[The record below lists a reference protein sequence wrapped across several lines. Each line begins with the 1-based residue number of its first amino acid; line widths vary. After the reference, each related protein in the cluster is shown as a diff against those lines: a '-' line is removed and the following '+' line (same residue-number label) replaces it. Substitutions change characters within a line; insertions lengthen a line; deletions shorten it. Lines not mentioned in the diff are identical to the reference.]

1 MANGQHYCHDQPSQY
16 LRLMLFIYSDFY
28 DFLFHRN
35 DILFL
40 FIVLDIFIIFNLQ
53 VCHKVIMSH
62 MDLIH

>member
-1 MANGQHYCHDQPSQY
+1 MTNGQHYYHDQLSQY

-40 FIVLDIFIIFNLQ
+40 FIVLDTFIRFSLQ

-62 MDLIH
+62 MDLIN